1 MPPGEHR
8 PLSAEDDVNQT
19 FHMMP
24 AGNGPVIIF
33 ALSALVLGAILAGTG
48 WVAYAS
54 RHTALHISASG
65 LTIKGGPY
73 GRTIPLAALD
83 TAHAQAIRFDTNP
96 ELAPRGRSNGIGI
109 PGYVSGWYKLANGEK
124 ALLFMTRR
132 TSLVHVPTKE
142 GYSVI
147 VSVDSAQAFIDALRQ
162 AAAS

>member
-1 MPPGEHR
+1 M
-8 PLSAEDDVNQT
+8 NQT

-24 AGNGPVIIF
+24 AGNGPMIIF
-33 ALSALVLGAILAGTG
+33 ALLALVLGVIIAGSG
-48 WVAYAS
+48 WIAYAS
-54 RHTALHISASG
+54 RHTAFHVSAAG

-83 TAHAQAIRFDTNP
+83 TARAKVIRFDTSP

-109 PGYVSGWYKLANGEK
+109 PGYVSGWFKLANGEK

-132 TSLVHVPTKE
+132 TSLVHVPTNQ

-147 VSVDSAQAFIDALRQ
+147 VSVDSAETFIDALRQ
-162 AAAS
+162 VAAH

>member
-1 MPPGEHR
+1 M
-8 PLSAEDDVNQT
+8 NQT

-33 ALSALVLGAILAGTG
+33 AVLALVLGVIIAGAG
-48 WVAYAS
+48 WIVYTS
-54 RHTALHISASG
+54 RHTTLHVSAAG
-65 LTIKGGPY
+65 LTIKGGFY

-83 TAHAQAIRFDTNP
+83 TAHARIIRFDTNP
-96 ELAPRGRSNGIGI
+96 DLAPRGRTNGIGM
-109 PGYVSGWYKLANGEK
+109 PGYTSGWFKLANGEK

-147 VSVDSAQAFIDALRQ
+147 VSIESAQAFIDALRQ
-162 AAAS
+162 AAAG